1 MGIFNFKKKKVDTEE
16 LEVKSAAR
24 QKIVIDGTVLEGND
38 SFSASGMLADDVLI
52 DEGYASNTDVYA
64 IISRLCEMSSDVPF
78 VVEKL
83 VDEKNDIWEVD
94 TDSMLNDVIHNP
106 SDDLTEKEFRY
117 RTMLFLLSTGDFF
130 WKKVEGGY
138 SLCRKLDIL
147 ESNLVD
153 FNLDF
158 SNEIKYI
165 EYNSVEGKLTKINP
179 KEVLHGLYY
188 NPSLEGIRGKRGMSP
203 LNAAYNSLAASNDRL
218 TAMAHLYKNR
228 GATNII
234 SSGSDIVLDEDERE
248 ELQKNTDK
256 ILGGAKNFNKSIVT
270 AANVNVNQVGMN
282 ANDLELVRSAD
293 LLLRDICKAFN
304 VPSTMFSDQS
314 ASTLDNLK
322 VGERLIYTNAIIPN
336 NNKLVTIYN
345 KEIVPAYEKYENKKL
360 RVRQLTDDIE
370 ALQSIELDKA
380 NKESV
385 EVNTILSVLQS
396 EISDEQ
402 KEKILNNLGY
412 EL

>member
-1 MGIFNFKKKKVDTEE
+1 MGIFNFKKKKVDTEK
-16 LEVKSAAR
+16 LEVKSAAK

-64 IISRLCEMSSDVPF
+64 IISKLCEMSSDVPF

-94 TDSMLNDVIHNP
+94 TDSMLNDVVHNP

-158 SNEIKYI
+158 SNEIKDI

-188 NPSLEGIRGKRGMSP
+188 NPSLEGIRSKRGMSP

-336 NNKLVTIYN
+336 NNKLITIYN

-360 RVRQLTDDIE
+360 RVRQLTDEIE

-380 NKESV
+380 NKESI

-396 EISDEQ
+396 GIDDKQ

>member
-1 MGIFNFKKKKVDTEE
+1 MGIFNFNRKKVDTEE
-16 LEVKSAAR
+16 MNVKAS
-24 QKIVIDGTVLEGND
+24 QKIVIDGTVLEG
-38 SFSASGMLADDVLI
+38 FGEFTGSGMLADDVLI

-64 IISRLCEMSSDVPF
+64 IITKLCEMSSDVPL

-94 TDSMLNDVIHNP
+94 SESKLNDVVHNP
-106 SDDLTEKEFRY
+106 SDTLTEKEFRF

-130 WKKVEGGY
+130 WQKVEGGY
-138 SLCRKLDIL
+138 KLVTKLNLL

-153 FNLDF
+153 FQLD
-158 SNEIKYI
+158 SNNDIKDVL
-165 EYNSVEGKLTKINP
+165 YNSVEGRQIKLSPEDI
-179 KEVLHGLYY
+179 LHGLYY
-188 NPSLEGIRGKRGMSP
+188 NPSLQGIRGKRGMSP

-293 LLLRDICKAFN
+293 LLLRDICKAFG

-336 NNKLVTIYN
+336 NNKLVSMYN
-345 KEIVPAYEKYENKKL
+345 KEIVPAYERFENKKL
-360 RVRQLTDDIE
+360 RIRQVTEGIE
-370 ALQSIELDKA
+370 ALQSVELDRA
-380 NKESV
+380 NKEAV
-385 EVNTILSVLQS
+385 EVSTLLSVLQADIS
-396 EISDEQ
+396 EDQ
-402 KEKILNNLGY
+402 KNKILNNLGY

>member
-64 IISRLCEMSSDVPF
+64 IISKLCEMSSDVPF

-94 TDSMLNDVIHNP
+94 TDSMLNDVVHNP

-158 SNEIKYI
+158 SNEIKDI
-165 EYNSVEGKLTKINP
+165 EYNSVEGRLVKINP
-179 KEVLHGLYY
+179 EEVLHGLYY

-234 SSGSDIVLDEDERE
+234 SSGSDIDLDEDERE

-336 NNKLVTIYN
+336 NNKLITIYN

-360 RVRQLTDDIE
+360 RVRQLTDEIE

-380 NKESV
+380 NKESI

>member
-1 MGIFNFKKKKVDTEE
+1 MKLFNFNRKKVQPEE
-16 LEVKSAAR
+16 MQVKAS
-24 QKIVIDGTVLEGND
+24 QKIVIDGTVLEG
-38 SFSASGMLADDVLI
+38 FGEFTGSGMLADDVLI
-52 DEGYASNTDVYA
+52 DEGFASNTDVYA
-64 IISRLCEMSSDVPF
+64 IITKLCEMSSDIPL

-83 VDEKNDIWEVD
+83 VDAKNDVWEVD
-94 TDSMLNDVIHNP
+94 TESSLNDIVHNP
-106 SDDLTEKEFRY
+106 SDTLTEKEFRY

-130 WKKVEGGY
+130 WKKVNGGF
-138 SLCRKLDIL
+138 SLVRKLDIL
-147 ESNLVD
+147 ESNLVN
-153 FNLDF
+153 FQLD
-158 SNEIKYI
+158 SYSDIKEIL
-165 EYNSVEGKLTKINP
+165 YNSVEGQQVKLSP
-179 KEVLHGLYY
+179 DDVLHGLFY

-234 SSGSDIVLDEDERE
+234 SSGSDIVLDPDEQE

-293 LLLRDICKAFN
+293 LLLRDICKAFG

-336 NNKLVTIYN
+336 NNKLVSLYN
-345 KEIVPAYEKYENKKL
+345 KEIVPAYEKHEGATL
-360 RVRQLTDDIE
+360 RVRQILDGVE
-370 ALQSIELDKA
+370 ALQSVEVERA
-380 NKESV
+380 NKEAT
-385 EVNTILSVLQS
+385 ETNTVLSVLQAD
-396 EISDEQ
+396 ISDEQ
-402 KEKILNNLGY
+402 KQKILSNLGY

>member
-1 MGIFNFKKKKVDTEE
+1 MGIFNFKKKKVDTEK
-16 LEVKSAAR
+16 LEVKSAAK

-64 IISRLCEMSSDVPF
+64 IISKLCEMSSDVPF